1 MALLC
6 CCFFGEKLILK
17 TIMAPQF
24 CPSTFNS
31 KMNFEVAS
39 SSVRSCCTK
48 KKAKTF
54 SWSLLS
60 KAEVN
65 VSAFVSAMRSKA
77 PPSVLA
83 NSFTLY
89 FSWES
94 SKREMRAVSEM
105 LYALAFDRPINDKD
119 NNHNNNNRK

>member
-1 MALLC
+1 MY
-6 CCFFGEKLILK
+6 
-17 TIMAPQF
+17 
-24 CPSTFNS
+24 
-31 KMNFEVAS
+31 
-39 SSVRSCCTK
+39 K
-48 KKAKTF
+48 KKKKTF

-60 KAEVN
+60 KTEVN
-65 VSAFVSAMRSKA
+65 VSAFVSVMRSTA
-77 PPSVLA
+77 PPSALA

-89 FSWES
+89 FSWEN